1 MARSSKKKIERIDYY
16 KYDKRCDEFREE
28 TVMSLAGSEEGLSDI
43 IKRMTRRKARLV
55 LSCVGTFYLD
65 DGEISVK
72 VTPTLY
78 DYNTCLH
85 AGVYKLNIDASFK
98 DGTGVVTNKYG
109 SEWSAKEPETVFEAA
124 DNLIDKVTETAWSYY
139 NDFVKQLDE
148 K

>member
-16 KYDKRCDEFREE
+16 KYDKKCDEFREE

-43 IKRMTRRKARLV
+43 AKRMTRRKAKLV
-55 LSCVGTFYLD
+55 LSCVGTFYID

-78 DYNTCLH
+78 DYNTRLH
-85 AGVYKLNIDASFK
+85 AAVYKLNIDVALK
-98 DGTGVVTNKYG
+98 NGAGINTNKYG
-109 SEWSAKEPETVFEAA
+109 SEWASKEPETVFEAA
-124 DNLIDKVTETAWSYY
+124 DGLIDKVTETAWRYY
-139 NDFVKQLDE
+139 NDFIKQLNE